1 MKRVLVGLVVMLS
14 LTACEMAGVR
24 SPSLSPHE
32 ALRQRAESY
41 WSAKKAKDW
50 KTVQTFVDPKV
61 LPNLQDYFRKHDESK
76 DLSTIVSFEIQ
87 KLVVE
92 GDRGHT
98 VTAVSFLLVHP
109 LLGKPYPLHQT
120 VEDHWVQRNGLW
132 YVVITPPNTEDFL
145 RRLQKKPERSK
156 PGG

>member
-1 MKRVLVGLVVMLS
+1 M
-14 LTACEMAGVR
+14 
-24 SPSLSPHE
+24 
-32 ALRQRAESY
+32 
-41 WSAKKAKDW
+41 
-50 KTVQTFVDPKV
+50 DPKV
-61 LPNLQDYFRKHDESK
+61 LPSLQDYFRKHDESK

-132 YVVITPPNTEDFL
+132 YVVITPPNMEDFL